1 VLKRRADVLR
11 FPPKNNAWQAGRVLL
26 LRELQT
32 VLNFRT
38 AERQHCIT
46 AARFT
51 IHSLFLHIPTKCDI
65 LHKLIECPTGEGSR
79 AFS

>member
-46 AARFT
+46 AAQHYRGRF
-51 IHSLFLHIPTKCDI
+51 HYSLFVLAHSNKMRYITQVD
-65 LHKLIECPTGEGSR
+65 
-79 AFS
+79 